1 MSKLQQIKERAAEI
15 AAGRQ
20 RDGRIDQEQARI
32 ERAKEEAR
40 RDAKRDQV
48 QERVEEA
55 REAERERVMNDR
67 GGGLFSSI
75 ASAVDNAADAVD
87 DGDGERL
94 DDIAQ
99 AMGTDFDGDGDPL
112 AAEFGLQS
120 SGRADREDNAI
131 QGLTQQV
138 DNNTSRLQS
147 VEAEVGRRAGTRR
160 RSGGGGGGVG
170 TGPIDPAEFGF
181 DFGDGDGS
189 GAAPGVEP
197 IDPADFGFGGDDGGL
212 FGSDR

>member
-20 RDGRIDQEQARI
+20 RGRIDQEQARI
-32 ERAKEEAR
+32 ERAKQEAR
-40 RDAKRDQV
+40 REAKRDQV

-67 GGGLFSSI
+67 GDGLFSSI
-75 ASAVDNAADAVD
+75 ATAVDNAADAVD
-87 DGDGERL
+87 DADGERL

-120 SGRADREDNAI
+120 SARADRENTAI
-131 QGLTQQV
+131 QGLSQQV

-147 VEAEVGRRAGTRR
+147 VESAVGRREGTRR
-160 RSGGGGGGVG
+160 RSDGGGGGVG
-170 TGPIDPAEFGF
+170 AGPIDPAEFGF
-181 DFGDGDGS
+181 DFGDDGGS
-189 GAAPGVEP
+189 GAAPGAGP
-197 IDPADFGFGGDDGGL
+197 IDPADFGFGGDDGGF